1 MRNGYMEG
9 WSAPR
14 LLMAS
19 PTSAG
24 ATTTASAIADYCG
37 ENVVVQVRAGADST
51 AERRSPIIASA
62 ASSLRDRWVKS
73 KAKWLRRRSHVAREH
88 LCELVD
94 ILH

>member
-1 MRNGYMEG
+1 
-9 WSAPR
+9 
-14 LLMAS
+14 MAS